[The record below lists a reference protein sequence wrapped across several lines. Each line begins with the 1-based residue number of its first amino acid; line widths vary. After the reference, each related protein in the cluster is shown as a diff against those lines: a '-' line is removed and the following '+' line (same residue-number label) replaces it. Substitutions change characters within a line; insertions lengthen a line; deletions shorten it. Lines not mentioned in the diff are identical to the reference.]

1 MQQGDC
7 SRAFVL
13 PDGSPLKEH
22 RHKAVLLCF
31 FPKHEE
37 GSRMYSVIQAS
48 VLAMFRLKNLYGGER
63 FAVLAIYSDPD
74 WPARFNSKAKIPA
87 VQVDR
92 EERLLRE
99 YKVRS
104 YPLFVYLD
112 KKHTVQSRQE
122 GRLDPRGLDPR
133 MMNPRDTKALL
144 RVEYLLLNAAFEE
157 FDHSRDG
164 YITLEEAIRLLTRRT
179 NFRTPLTY
187 EMAQA
192 RWQEWLRMFD
202 ADKDGRLSMAE
213 ISKHLA
219 GKS

>member
-1 MQQGDC
+1 M
-7 SRAFVL
+7 SARRA
-13 PDGSPLKEH
+13 PGPPSGPGRPRAGSARAPGRDAATESAA
-22 RHKAVLLCF
+22 AVAADA
-31 FPKHEE
+31 P
-37 GSRMYSVIQAS
+37 RRAQA
-48 VLAMFRLKNLYGGER
+48 
-63 FAVLAIYSDPD
+63 
-74 WPARFNSKAKIPA
+74 
-87 VQVDR
+87 
-92 EERLLRE
+92 
-99 YKVRS
+99 
-104 YPLFVYLD
+104 
-112 KKHTVQSRQE
+112 
-122 GRLDPRGLDPR
+122 
-133 MMNPRDTKALL
+133 ALS
-144 RVEYLLLNAAFEE
+144 AAFEE